1 MNEES
6 VSNQLCKQYSEGE
19 RLFSQTNLQKAN
31 LEKAFL
37 SQIDLSNSDLSY
49 ANLELADLNNASL
62 RESYLVKANLS
73 RANLFETDF
82 NKADLTGANV
92 TGANIIGANFAYAN
106 LSKANFS
113 VTKLFETSKLTS
125 NQNNN
130 SQEITKYN
138 KVNFHGAILTGA
150 FFIGVNLSFANLA
163 KAVYDDKTNFPLNFN
178 PENAG
183 MVHIR
188 MMQTVALDQLL
199 AQFNHSFSFANRYL
213 GATIATKYF
222 QTSCPDFDWLKQF
235 QIDSNFRISFV
246 GTVSS
251 FVSVEQLTYFQE
263 WLDAFHLACN
273 KIIKNFP
280 GEIG

>member
-6 VSNQLCKQYSEGE
+6 ISNQLCEQYSAGE
-19 RLFSQTNLQKAN
+19 RIFSQINLQEAN

-37 SQIDLSNSDLSY
+37 SRIDLSNSDLSY
-49 ANLELADLNNASL
+49 ANLELVNLNHASL
-62 RESYLVKANLS
+62 KESSLVEANLS
-73 RANLFETDF
+73 RANLFETNF

-92 TGANIIGANFAYAN
+92 TGANITGANFAYAN

-113 VTKLFETSKLTS
+113 VTKLFENSKIS
-125 NQNNN
+125 GNQNNN

-138 KVNFHGAILTGA
+138 KVNFYGAILTGA
-150 FFIGVNLSFANLA
+150 FFIGVNLSFANLER
-163 KAVYDDKTNFPLNFN
+163 AVYDDKTNFPSNFN
-178 PENAG
+178 PGNVG

-199 AQFNHSFSFANRYL
+199 AKFNYSFSFANRYL
-213 GATIATKYF
+213 GAAITTKYF
-222 QTSCPDFDWLKQF
+222 YISRPDFEWLEQF
-235 QIDSNFRISFV
+235 QIDSMHRISFL

-251 FVSVEQLTYFQE
+251 FVSVEQLTSFQE
-263 WLDAFHLACN
+263 WIDTFHLTCA

-280 GEIG
+280 G